1 MSCTNCYA
9 KNRSSVSN
17 AVRHPNAC
25 FSVCGCRPSTATRS
39 GACTKRWSR
48 WIDSCTFR
56 SPEIVLILGESYNK
70 HHAALYGYPLPTTP
84 RLSQEEA
91 AGRLYPFTDVVSPA
105 NFTVK
110 AMHLLFSF
118 ASQDRQ
124 TAWCDTPLFPLSSG
138 VRVTIR

>member
-1 MSCTNCYA
+1 M
-9 KNRSSVSN
+9 
-17 AVRHPNAC
+17 
-25 FSVCGCRPSTATRS
+25 
-39 GACTKRWSR
+39 
-48 WIDSCTFR
+48 
-56 SPEIVLILGESYNK
+56 
-70 HHAALYGYPLPTTP
+70 YGYPLPTTP

-124 TAWCDTPLFPLSSG
+124 TAWCDTPLFPALFRRAGYDTLMFDNQTTFTLENDDVGIRRSAISS
-138 VRVTIR
+138 TIPGSPRNSSRIATPTNTRSTKDCSPISTDKTFASAIRTGSRSST